1 MKIIP
6 IGVLEDNYSY
16 ILIDDKTKEAAVID
30 PWVLFLL
37 FSTFLYIYIYYIN
50 VVDKENKWD
59 VIKCVYIHFYGQS
72 K

>member
-30 PWVLFLL
+30 P
-37 FSTFLYIYIYYIN
+37 
-50 VVDKENKWD
+50 
-59 VIKCVYIHFYGQS
+59 
-72 K
+72 